1 MGLDDSFL
9 EACLGL
15 NAVARVRA
23 ETYWVPFSAVG
34 SLLNWKRHGPLLAPT
49 SVRAFWSPSGLK
61 LQRMHLG
68 IKGSRKVPAWFRESW
83 PESPSIN

>member
-23 ETYWVPFSAVG
+23 ETYRVPFSAVG

-49 SVRAFWSPSGLK
+49 SVRAFLVTFRFEIAENAPRD
-61 LQRMHLG
+61 QRQ
-68 IKGSRKVPAWFRESW
+68 
-83 PESPSIN
+83 